1 MIVQKLGSD
10 LGSTARQLAR
20 HFDTVGTPV
29 MIGQT
34 LSWSSYDILL
44 PCYKVAM
51 WCLFRINDLF
61 AAGGNSLA
69 HTILGIEWNE
79 SLGDVRWLIMDPH
92 YTGKDDLHI
101 VQGKGWCNW
110 KDASFWNARAT
121 YNLCLPARPNVY

>member
-29 MIGQT
+29 MI
-34 LSWSSYDILL
+34 
-44 PCYKVAM
+44 
-51 WCLFRINDLF
+51 
-61 AAGGNSLA
+61 GGNSLA